1 MKASVTSLRAK
12 IAVLEQ
18 LTTLFASPSYIRAV
32 TLAEQTDTLIITG
45 MGKSGIAAQ
54 KIAATL
60 RSTGKVAHYL
70 DPAAAAHG
78 DLGMIRPGDVV
89 IALSNSGMSIEL
101 MPVMAH
107 CEDHEISTIALTQ
120 HPSSPLGRAADIVLR
135 LPCVGEGDP
144 IRMAPMSSIT
154 AQIAVGDA
162 LACELMVAAGF
173 TADQFRAC
181 HPGGALG
188 QMEAAQ

>member
-1 MKASVTSLRAK
+1 MKASITSLRAK

-18 LTTLFASPSYIRAV
+18 LTSLFTAPSYVRAV
-32 TLAEQTDTLIITG
+32 TVLERADTVILTG

-60 RSTGKVAHYL
+60 RSTGKPAHYL
-70 DPAAAAHG
+70 DPAAAVHG

-89 IALSNSGMSIEL
+89 IALSNSGNSVEL

-107 CEDHEISTIALTQ
+107 CESLDVPTVAITARIQ
-120 HPSSPLGRAADIVLR
+120 SPLAQAASIVLR
-135 LPCVGEGDP
+135 LPQVGEGDP
-144 IRMAPMSSIT
+144 IRMAPMASIT

-162 LACELMVAAGF
+162 LACELMVSAGF
-173 TADQFRAC
+173 TVDQFRAC

-188 QMEAAQ
+188 QMEAAE